1 MNVYL
6 GVFIEKYKNL
16 IISKTIPI
24 IAWLPYY
31 SKLKWSKYKKFVF
44 KGNGKTFYKWW
55 IWKVRIN
62 IKNVIKRKK
71 LIIHLKKDINKKKI
85 SIKML

>member
-1 MNVYL
+1 MITL
-6 GVFIEKYKNL
+6 LQQIEMKQ
-16 IISKTIPI
+16 I
-24 IAWLPYY
+24 
-31 SKLKWSKYKKFVF
+31 KKIVF

-71 LIIHLKKDINKKKI
+71 LIIHLKKDINKKK
-85 SIKML
+85 LA